1 MEQQD
6 AAKKNPFQ
14 SKENKRR
21 SMSNTTETRVTETKR
36 EACKK
41 KKKKSLKLNGK
52 EVEGG
57 RRGEEEIAPETRQ

>member
-1 MEQQD
+1 
-6 AAKKNPFQ
+6 
-14 SKENKRR
+14 
-21 SMSNTTETRVTETKR
+21 MSNTTETRVTETKR

-41 KKKKSLKLNGK
+41 KKKKKQKQKKSLKLNGK